1 MVFQGG
7 FLNLAQKD
15 DSVDSSSASVVAK
28 PPKGGFATTDSGQQV
43 DASRMY
49 SMVANIGVG
58 HLFAGEVLIDTRHRV
73 YRHLVAEPIG
83 YFSLPYCFRVDKQRA
98 I

>member
-15 DSVDSSSASVVAK
+15 DSVDSSSASVVA
-28 PPKGGFATTDSGQQV
+28 
-43 DASRMY
+43 
-49 SMVANIGVG
+49 NIGVG
-58 HLFAGEVLIDTRHRV
+58 HLFAGEVLIDARHRV